1 MHRIISFLRQKM
13 TIHLFGISALC
24 ILIWFVGPRIAFSG
38 KAPLAPEFNRLLAI
52 LVVAVGWAIYNLILL
67 TRSNKK
73 EQKLMTDLAAP
84 EADPAKAAVEEAQVK
99 EVDDLR
105 LKFDQALQMLKT
117 TRSKGWRDKQYIYE
131 LPWYIIIGA
140 PGCGKTT
147 LLANSGLRFPLADQ
161 MGQNDIQ
168 GVGGTR
174 NCDWL
179 FTDEAIFLDTAGR
192 YTTQDSHQPVDAT
205 AWQSFLGLLKKHR
218 PRRPIN
224 GVLVATSVSDL
235 LQQTDEQS
243 RQQAGLV
250 RQRIAELSDMLG
262 IRFPVYTVF
271 TKCDLVAGFS
281 DLFAQ
286 FNPDER
292 AQVWGETFG
301 GDGSSPIQNLIDQ
314 YLSHFDDSL
323 QRLNQWTFKR
333 IQEERDIQRRSLI
346 LDFPQQMAL
355 LKPKIKHFLQQTFS
369 TSLYDKNAPLLRG
382 IYLTSGTQ
390 EGTPIDRV
398 MGQLASTYGL
408 DRQQAPVFS
417 GRGKSYF
424 ITRLLKEVIF
434 PEAQLAGV
442 NPRVERRRYL
452 MQLAAYASVFVL
464 AAVLVAAWSVSYAR
478 NRNAIVTIENRFEQF
493 NTSDDDPANWRD
505 AVKSLLARLNIISAA
520 GDVYSG
526 DVPWMGL
533 GLNQGDKLQAG
544 IDRIY
549 ERLLRQRLL
558 PLVKARLE
566 QRMHAYLY
574 RKRGDDF
581 AVLYELLKTYLMLGQ
596 PRDRL
601 DPPLAVRRIGS
612 DWKQSFARE
621 PELHDPLYR
630 HTDNLMHLALDPI
643 QLNQSLIGQTRRV
656 LNRQPLYTQIFA
668 QMQLEGMADHRHDFR
683 LSDTL
688 PPHSDQ
694 VFITADGQDLKTLAI
709 PGLYTYDGYH
719 GFFAKKGLRYIKQSL
734 QENWVLDNYAA
745 DQEKDLPRL
754 HDDLQKLYF
763 DQYEKQW
770 RGLIQNLKLRKAR
783 GISQEIQILDILS
796 GPETPLRPLMEAIEQ
811 NTTLY
816 RPAKPEQ
823 AGEDAKP
830 VEDNITP
837 GSVADRLFEKETAP
851 VQAIEL
857 EKRFEDI
864 HYLVRSRGDAPPPL
878 ENLLASL
885 NSVRDFM
892 MQIGSA
898 ADSDEKALKIALEQI
913 HGGGT
918 SESITAAQMDFA
930 RQPEP
935 LKSWLSSLTSSGLEF
950 TLASA
955 KSELNATWRTDVLA
969 SYRAAVEGRYPIYR
983 NSDYDITFDDFS
995 RFFMPNGTIDGFF
1008 NNHLKSFVDTTRS
1021 KWRPRRI
1028 DNQAMHLSSRSLRQF
1043 QNAASIRKAFFAAGG
1058 PSPSFD
1064 FELKPIDL
1072 DDNIVSFRID
1082 IEGQV
1087 TEYRHGP
1094 TRIKKFKWPGPQA
1107 DSGVRL
1113 TFKTIDGEQ
1122 ITQIEEGTWALLKTL
1137 DKAAVQEMNQKNRFT
1152 VTFRAGHYRA
1162 RYELRASS
1170 VHHPFQLK
1178 AIENFRCPES
1188 L

>member
-1 MHRIISFLRQKM
+1 MRAVIGLLKQKM
-13 TIHLFGISALC
+13 MIKFYGISALC
-24 ILIWFVGPRIAFSG
+24 VLIWFAGPRFAFSG
-38 KAPLAPEFNRLLAI
+38 KAPLESEYNRLLAI
-52 LVVAVGWAIYNLILL
+52 LVVVTGWALYNLALL
-67 TRSNKK
+67 SRSHKK
-73 EQKLMTDLAAP
+73 EQQLMTDLAAP

-105 LKFDQALQMLKT
+105 LKFDQALQLLET

-147 LLANSGLRFPLADQ
+147 LLANSGLRFPLAEQ

-192 YTTQDSHQPVDAT
+192 YTTQDSHQPVDAA
-205 AWQSFLGLLKKHR
+205 AWQSFLALLKKHR

-224 GVLVATSVSDL
+224 GVLVATSISDL
-235 LQQTDEQS
+235 LQQTDEQN

-250 RQRIAELSDMLG
+250 RQRIDELSNALG
-262 IRFPVYTVF
+262 IRFPAYMIF

-281 DLFAQ
+281 DLFAK

-301 GDGSSPIQNLIDQ
+301 SDGSSRLQEQIDR

-323 QRLNQWTFKR
+323 RRLNQWTFKR

-355 LKPKIKHFLQQTFS
+355 LRPKIEHFLQQTFS
-369 TSLYDKNAPLLRG
+369 TSLYVKSAPLLRG

-398 MGQLASTYGL
+398 MGQLAATYGL
-408 DRQQAPVFS
+408 DRQQAPMLS

-442 NPRVERRRYL
+442 NPKVERRRYL
-452 MQLAAYASVFVL
+452 MQLGAYASVFVL
-464 AAVLVAAWSVSYAR
+464 AAGLVAAWSVSYTR
-478 NRNAIVTIENRFEQF
+478 NKNAIVKIENRFEQF
-493 NTSDDDPANWRD
+493 DTTADDPTNWRD
-505 AVKSLLARLNIISAA
+505 AVKALLARLNSISAA
-520 GDVYSG
+520 GDVYSSDG
-526 DVPWMGL
+526 PWMGF

-549 ERLLRQRLL
+549 DQLLKQRLL

-566 QRMHAYLY
+566 QRIHAYLY
-574 RKRGDDF
+574 RRTGDDF
-581 AVLYELLKTYLMLGQ
+581 AVLYELLKIYLMLGQ

-601 DPPLAVRRIGS
+601 DPPLVARRIGN

-621 PELHDPLYR
+621 PELHEPLSR
-630 HTDNLMHLALDPI
+630 HTDNLMQLSLDPI
-643 QLNQSLIGQTRRV
+643 RLNESLIGQTRRV
-656 LNRQPLYTQIFA
+656 LNQQPLYAQIFA
-668 QMQLEGMADHRHDFR
+668 HMQIEGMADHRHDVR
-683 LSDTL
+683 LLDIL

-694 VFITADGQDLKTLAI
+694 VFITADGQDLKMVTI

-719 GFFAKKGLRYIKQSL
+719 GFFAKKGLRYVKQSL
-734 QENWVLDNYAA
+734 QENWVLNNYAA

-770 RGLIQNLKLRKAR
+770 RGLIQNLKVRTAR

-796 GPETPLRPLMEAIEQ
+796 GPETPLRPLMEAIAQ

-816 RPAKPEQ
+816 RPKPQ
-823 AGEDAKP
+823 QSGEDAKQA
-830 VEDNITP
+830 EDTLSP
-837 GSVADRLFEKETAP
+837 KLEADRLFQKEAAP
-851 VQAIEL
+851 VQALEL
-857 EKRFEDI
+857 ERRFQDI
-864 HYLVRSRGDAPPPL
+864 HYLVRGSGDAPPPL
-878 ENLLASL
+878 DNLLASL

-898 ADSDEKALKIALEQI
+898 ADSDEKALKIALERI

-918 SESITAAQMDFA
+918 SESIKAAQMDFA

-935 LKSWLSSLTSSGLEF
+935 LKSWLSSLTSSSLEF

-955 KSELNATWRTDVLA
+955 KSELNATWKTDVLA
-969 SYRAAVEGRYPIYR
+969 SYRAALEGRYPIYK

-995 RFFMPNGTIDGFF
+995 RFFMPNGIIDSFF
-1008 NNHLKSFVDTTRS
+1008 NNHLRSFVDTAHT

-1028 DNQAMHLSSRSLRQF
+1028 DNQAMRLSSRSLRQL
-1043 QNAASIRKAFFAAGG
+1043 QNAAAIRNAFFAAGG
-1058 PSPSFD
+1058 PSPSFY

-1072 DDNIVSFRID
+1072 DNNIASFRID

-1087 TEYRHGP
+1087 AEYRHGP
-1094 TRIKKFKWPGPQA
+1094 TRIKKFQWPGPQA
-1107 DSGVRL
+1107 DAGVRL

-1122 ITQIEEGTWALLKTL
+1122 ITKIEEGTWALLKTL
-1137 DKAAVQEMNQKNRFT
+1137 DKASVEEMNQRNRFI

-1178 AIENFRCPES
+1178 ALENFRCPES

>member
-1 MHRIISFLRQKM
+1 MKAVIGILKQKM
-13 TIHLFGISALC
+13 VIQLLGIGTLC
-24 ILIWFVGPRIAFSG
+24 VLIWFVGPKFAFAG
-38 KAPLAPEFNRLLAI
+38 KVPLESEFNRLLAI
-52 LVVAVGWAIYNLILL
+52 LVVVACWALYNLAML
-67 TRSNKK
+67 TRSHKK
-73 EQKLMTDLAAP
+73 EQQLMTDLAAP
-84 EADPAKAAVEEAQVK
+84 EADPAKSAVEEAQGK
-99 EVDDLR
+99 EVADLR
-105 LKFDQALQMLKT
+105 LKFDQALQLLKT
-117 TRSKGWRDKQYIYE
+117 TRSKGWRDKQHIYE

-147 LLANSGLRFPLADQ
+147 LLANSGLRFPLAEQ

-192 YTTQDSHQPVDAT
+192 YTTQDSHQPVDSA

-224 GVLVATSVSDL
+224 GVLVAASVSDL
-235 LQQTDEQS
+235 LRQTDEQS

-250 RQRIAELSDMLG
+250 RQRIDELSNALG
-262 IRFPVYTVF
+262 IRFPVYMLF

-281 DLFAQ
+281 DLFAK

-292 AQVWGETFG
+292 AQVWGETFDS
-301 GDGSSPIQNLIDQ
+301 DGSNRLQDHIDQ

-323 QRLNQWTFKR
+323 RRLNQWTFKR

-346 LDFPQQMAL
+346 LDFPQQMTL

-369 TSLYDKNAPLLRG
+369 TSLYEKRVPLLRG

-398 MGQLASTYGL
+398 MGQLAATYGL

-424 ITRLLKEVIF
+424 ITRLLTEVIF

-452 MQLAAYASVFVL
+452 LQLGAYASVFVL
-464 AAVLVAAWSVSYAR
+464 AVGLVAGWSVSYSR
-478 NRNAIVTIENRFEQF
+478 NKGAIVKIENRFEQF
-493 NTSDDDPANWRD
+493 NTTVDDHTNWRD
-505 AVKSLLARLNIISAA
+505 AVKSLLARLNIIGSA
-520 GDVYSG
+520 GDVYSS
-526 DVPWMGL
+526 DRPWMGF

-549 ERLLRQRLL
+549 DQLLKQRLL

-566 QRMHAYLY
+566 QRIHAYLY
-574 RKRGDDF
+574 SGTKDDV
-581 AVLYELLKTYLMLGQ
+581 AVLYELLKIYLMLGQ

-601 DPPLAVRRIGS
+601 DPPLAARRISS

-630 HTDNLMHLALDPI
+630 HTDNLMHLPLDPI
-643 QLNQSLIGQTRRV
+643 QLNETLIGQTRRV
-656 LNRQPLYTQIFA
+656 LNRQPLYARIFA
-668 QMQLEGMADHRHDFR
+668 HMQIEGMADHRHDFR
-683 LSDTL
+683 LLDIL

-694 VFITADGQDLKTLAI
+694 VFTTADGQDLKTLTI

-719 GFFAKKGLRYIKQSL
+719 GFFAKKGLRYVNQSL
-734 QENWVLDNYAA
+734 RENWVLDSYAA
-745 DQEKDLPRL
+745 DEEKDLPRL

-763 DQYEKQW
+763 DQYEMQW
-770 RGLIQNLKLRKAR
+770 RGLIQNLKVIKAR

-816 RPAKPEQ
+816 RPDKPQQTGGDEKQ
-823 AGEDAKP
+823 KEDTM
-830 VEDNITP
+830 VH
-837 GSVADRLFEKETAP
+837 GSAADRLFQKEAAP
-851 VQAIEL
+851 VQALEL
-857 EKRFEDI
+857 ERRFQNI
-864 HYLVRSRGDAPPPL
+864 HYLVRGSGDAPPPL

-898 ADSDEKALKIALEQI
+898 ADSDEKALKIALERI

-918 SESITAAQMDFA
+918 SESIKAAQMDFA

-935 LKSWLSSLTSSGLEF
+935 IKSWLSSLTSSSLEF

-955 KSELNATWRTDVLA
+955 KSELNATWKTDVLA
-969 SYRAAVEGRYPIYR
+969 SYRAALEGRYPIYK

-1008 NNHLKSFVDTTRS
+1008 NDHLKSFVDTTHHR
-1021 KWRPRRI
+1021 WRPRRI
-1028 DNQAMHLSSRSLRQF
+1028 DNQSMHLSSRSLQQL
-1043 QNAASIRKAFFAAGG
+1043 QNAETIRNAFFAAGG
-1058 PSPSFD
+1058 SSPSFY

-1087 TEYRHGP
+1087 AEYRHGP
-1094 TRIKKFKWPGPQA
+1094 ARIKKFQWPGPQA
-1107 DSGVRL
+1107 DTGVRL
-1113 TFKTIDGEQ
+1113 TFSTIDGEQ
-1122 ITQIEEGTWALLKTL
+1122 ITRIEEGTWALLRTL
-1137 DKAAVQEMNQKNRFT
+1137 DKAAVQAMNQRNRFI
-1152 VTFRAGHYRA
+1152 VTFRAGHHRA

-1170 VHHPFQLK
+1170 VHHPFQSK
-1178 AIENFRCPES
+1178 ALENFRCPES

>member
-1 MHRIISFLRQKM
+1 MKAVIGFFKQKM
-13 TIHLFGISALC
+13 VVQLFGIVALC
-24 ILIWFVGPRIAFSG
+24 VLIWFVGPKFAFAG
-38 KAPLAPEFNRLLAI
+38 KTLLEPEFNRLLAI
-52 LVVAVGWAIYNLILL
+52 LAVVAVWALYNLIML
-67 TRSNKK
+67 TRSHKK
-73 EQKLMTDLAAP
+73 EQQLMADLTAP

-105 LKFDQALQMLKT
+105 LKFDHALQLLKT

-131 LPWYIIIGA
+131 LPWYVIIGA

-147 LLANSGLRFPLADQ
+147 LLANSGLRFPLSDH

-192 YTTQDSHQPVDAT
+192 YTTQDSHQAVDAA
-205 AWQSFLGLLKKHR
+205 AWQGFLGLIKKYR

-235 LQQTDEQS
+235 LQQTDEQN

-250 RQRIAELSDMLG
+250 RQRIAELSDALG
-262 IRFPVYTVF
+262 MRFPVYMVF
-271 TKCDLVAGFS
+271 TKCDLIAGFS
-281 DLFAQ
+281 DLFAK
-286 FNPDER
+286 FNQDER
-292 AQVWGETFG
+292 AQVWGETFQNV
-301 GDGSSPIQNLIDQ
+301 SPNRLQDLIDQ
-314 YLSHFDDSL
+314 YLSNFDDSL
-323 QRLNQWTFKR
+323 RRLNQWTFRR

-355 LKPKIKHFLQQTFS
+355 LKPKIKQFLHQTFS
-369 TSLYDKNAPLLRG
+369 TSLYEKSALLLRG

-442 NPRVERRRYL
+442 NPRVERRRHL

-464 AAVLVAAWSVSYAR
+464 AAGLVAAWSVSYAK
-478 NRNAIVTIENRFEQF
+478 NKNAIGQIESRLEQF
-493 NTSDDDPANWRD
+493 DTAVDDHTNWRD
-505 AVKSLLARLNIISAA
+505 AVKSLLSRLDIISAA
-520 GDVYSG
+520 GDVYSS
-526 DVPWMGL
+526 DRLWMGF
-533 GLNQGDKLQAG
+533 GLNQADKLQAG
-544 IDRIY
+544 IELIY
-549 ERLLRQRLL
+549 GQLLKRRLL

-566 QRMHAYLY
+566 QRIHAYLY
-574 RKRGDDF
+574 RSTGDDF

-601 DPPLAVRRIGS
+601 DPPLAVRRIS
-612 DWKQSFARE
+612 TDWRQSFARE
-621 PELHDPLYR
+621 PELQQHLYR
-630 HTDNLMHLALDPI
+630 HTNNLMQLSLDPI
-643 QLNQSLIGQTRRV
+643 QLNESLIGQTRRV
-656 LNRQPLYTQIFA
+656 LNRQPLYAQIFA
-668 QMQLEGMADHRHDFR
+668 HMQTEAMADHRHDFR
-683 LSDTL
+683 LQNVL
-688 PPHSDQ
+688 PPHSDK
-694 VFITADGQDLKTLAI
+694 VFITADGQDLNSLTI

-719 GFFAKKGLRYIKQSL
+719 DFFAKKGLRYVKQAL
-734 QENWVLDNYAA
+734 TENWVLNNYAA

-770 RGLIQNLKLRKAR
+770 RNLIQNLKVRKAR

-796 GPETPLRPLMEAIEQ
+796 GPETPLRPLMESIEK

-823 AGEDAKP
+823 AGEEAKQP
-830 VEDNITP
+830 GGAITP
-837 GSVADRLFEKETAP
+837 GSVADRLFQKESAP
-851 VQAIEL
+851 VQALEL
-857 EKRFEDI
+857 EKRFQDI
-864 HYLVRSRGDAPPPL
+864 HYLVRSSGDAPPPL
-878 ENLLASL
+878 DNLLANL

-898 ADSDEKALKIALEQI
+898 ADSDEKALNKALERI
-913 HGGGT
+913 HGGAA
-918 SESITAAQMDFA
+918 SERIKAAQMDFA

-935 LKSWLSSLTSSGLEF
+935 FRSWLSSLTSSSLEF

-955 KSELNATWRTDVLA
+955 KSELNATWKTDVLA
-969 SYRAAVEGRYPIYR
+969 SYRAALEGRYPIYK
-983 NSDYDITFDDFS
+983 NSDYDITLDDFS
-995 RFFMPNGTIDGFF
+995 RFFMPNGTIDSFF
-1008 NNHLKSFVDTTRS
+1008 NNHLKPFVDTTHS

-1028 DNQAMHLSSRSLRQF
+1028 DNQTMHLSSRSLQQL
-1043 QNAASIRKAFFAAGG
+1043 QNAASIRNAFFAAGG
-1058 PSPSFD
+1058 PSPSFY

-1087 TEYRHGP
+1087 AEYRHGP
-1094 TRIKKFKWPGPQA
+1094 TRTKKFKWPGPNA
-1107 DSGVRL
+1107 DIGVRL
-1113 TFKTIDGEQ
+1113 TFRTIDGEQ
-1122 ITQIEEGTWALLKTL
+1122 ITRIEEGTWAWLRTL
-1137 DKAAVQEMNQKNRFT
+1137 DKAAVKEMNQRNRFI
-1152 VTFRAGHYRA
+1152 VTFSAGRYRA

-1178 AIENFRCPES
+1178 ELQNFRCPES